1 MGRECVP
8 LVFIPK
14 IAILDS
20 SGEIVVE
27 YSYDA
32 WGNHTIKAY
41 NKTIANANPFRY
53 RSYFYDTDTGLYYL
67 KTRYYDPEVGR
78 FLNMD
83 AVDYADPLTL
93 GGLNLYAYCNNN
105 PVMYVDPTGHEFISL
120 LLIIAGIVG
129 GGVVNGLI
137 AGANAAEGES
147 FGSAFLGG
155 FVNGVISGIGLAAG
169 LAVASLVGMPAI
181 IAGGSIAVSLGFAG
195 GTLGSVTTQAISY
208 GNVDMKVALISGA
221 LSAGTNLILYT
232 GLGVSDIY
240 STATNFLTRFA
251 QNLAFD
257 IIPFTMSFFL
267 GTLPFFN
274 PNELRGKI

>member
-1 MGRECVP
+1 MRPCLFFG
-8 LVFIPK
+8 
-14 IAILDS
+14 LDNAVNL
-20 SGEIVVE
+20 VVE

-155 FVNGVISGIGLAAG
+155 FVNGVISGIGLAWG
-169 LAVASLVGMPAI
+169 LSVGGPVGLGIAI
-181 IAGGSIAVSLGFAG
+181 IFGFGGGF
-195 GTLGSVTTQAISY
+195 LGSATTQAISY
-208 GNVDMKVALISGA
+208 GNVDWKVAGISGA
-221 LSAGTNLILYT
+221 LSAGTNLMLYI

>member
-1 MGRECVP
+1 MRGTQFVP
-8 LVFIPK
+8 SHFQFFY
-14 IAILDS
+14 LDS

-83 AVDYADPLTL
+83 AVDYADPETL

-155 FVNGVISGIGLAAG
+155 FVNGVISGIGLAWG
-169 LAVASLVGMPAI
+169 LSVGGPVGLGIAI
-181 IAGGSIAVSLGFAG
+181 IFGFGGGF
-195 GTLGSVTTQAISY
+195 LGSATTQAISY
-208 GNVDMKVALISGA
+208 GNVDWKVAGISGA
-221 LSAGTNLILYT
+221 LSAGTNLMLYI